1 MFKLSAFA
9 GYLTK
14 SLGRIKQSPG
24 INRSAMFTQVH
35 LFLTVN
41 RKVAEAGVILAGSS
55 NQTNFSL
62 LTSEA
67 GVAPDQRLKLGQLA
81 FQAELFPIS
90 IPFILHSIP
99 GLPEAGRIVGSP
111 VSAAAAVPYARPV
124 KGVLAPSF
132 HWDLCPAP
140 SSRDDL
146 NTEKKKMES
155 TPFQGIWNSFLLP
168 CWVPVLHLHC
178 RLCPVMLNR
187 FWLLSG
193 PLSKGLKSPLQPG
206 FRSYVRILHSTAN
219 VNYSF
224 SL

>member
-146 NTEKKKMES
+146 NTEKKKWKAHHSKES
-155 TPFQGIWNSFLLP
+155 GTPSSF
-168 CWVPVLHLHC
+168 
-178 RLCPVMLNR
+178 RAGY
-187 FWLLSG
+187 LSSTFTAASA
-193 PLSKGLKSPLQPG
+193 LSC
-206 FRSYVRILHSTAN
+206 STA
-219 VNYSF
+219 F
-224 SL
+224 GFCPGP